1 MDLSSLKAPAGASR
15 KRKRLGRGNASG
27 HGGTSGKGHKGQKSR
42 SGGGVRDGFEGGQMP
57 MARRLPKRG
66 FRNPFRQ
73 SYVAVNLSDLSR
85 VFTKDAV
92 IDEAAIVASGLVKKK
107 GDGIKI
113 LAKGEINFPVTV
125 KMAKISMAAKTKI
138 TAAGG
143 TVEEVIDRKSV
154 V

>member
-1 MDLSSLKAPAGASR
+1 MDLSSLKAPAGATR
-15 KRKRLGRGNASG
+15 KRKRVGRGNASG

-85 VFTKDAV
+85 VFEKDAL
-92 IDEAAIVASGLVKKK
+92 IDEAAILASGLVKKK
-107 GDGIKI
+107 RDGIKI

-125 KMAKISMAAKTKI
+125 KMAKISMAAKAKI

-143 TVEEVIDRKSV
+143 SVEEVI
-154 V
+154 